1 MKSKTLT
8 VLIIFGVCY
17 QFTNGDLPSEIEKC
31 HAGDVDCIAKT
42 LPFILQNYAQGI
54 PEIGLTDIEKLSL
67 DDVVLTKA
75 NPHSGVSLNLEFK
88 KMYLHGISN
97 LTVQRIVGFEKD
109 PLNSKFEIYI
119 TIPNLVVD
127 GEYIS
132 SGKVLILPMDATGYA
147 KIKLKNSKLSLK
159 FKSEEVRKD
168 GKQFIKIK
176 DLKCKLTPELMKVKF
191 ENLFNGN
198 EQLANSLNQ
207 LINDNWKVLYSDM
220 EDQINDAVA
229 KIVKRLLAGV
239 LRVLPYDEFYGKD

>member
-1 MKSKTLT
+1 
-8 VLIIFGVCY
+8 
-17 QFTNGDLPSEIEKC
+17 SEIEKC